1 MVTKQLDVLLVNPP
15 SVLGQE
21 AANVHGSLP
30 PIGLSYLAKAL
41 QQHGYS
47 FQIVDMSGL
56 GIKKQGLL
64 ELLDLYRPRI
74 VGITSLVNNY
84 YTGLMVAALVKER
97 DAGTK
102 VVVGGPHAT
111 FLPAETLRS
120 GHVDVVALYEGEET
134 IVELAG
140 AFINGQEDLSH
151 IRGIAFMQDGQTV
164 MTERR
169 DHYTDLITLGAPV
182 HEVFDYGSY
191 NHVAPI
197 VTGRGCPYGCIFCV
211 AGAISGRKYRIR
223 PIDDVIEEIVY
234 LMEEKNTRRFFITDD
249 TFTFYPERVEEF
261 CAKILER
268 KLDIQW
274 KCEGRVNT
282 ITRDLMV
289 RMRKAGCSGIQF
301 GVESAN
307 PEVLKLIKKQIDIDQ
322 VREAVQDAHNV
333 GLTVKCS
340 FIIGLPHE
348 TEEMVRHTI
357 EFAKELHTRW
367 EGPTYPRIYTAF
379 AICTPLPGTY
389 LYENAEA
396 LGITFLTKDWNQ
408 YDFLQPVMETRH
420 LKREQ
425 LTNFL
430 IETFQCWSDELET

>member
-1 MVTKQLDVLLVNPP
+1 MVTKELDVLLVNPP

-64 ELLDLYRPRI
+64 ELLDLYRPRV

-97 DAGTK
+97 HPGTR
-102 VVVGGPHAT
+102 VVIGGPHAT
-111 FLPAETLRS
+111 FLPNETLQS
-120 GHVDVVALYEGEET
+120 EHVDVVALYEGEET
-134 IVELAG
+134 IVELVE
-140 AFINGQEDLSH
+140 AFTKGEEDLSQ
-151 IRGIAFMQDGQTV
+151 IRGIAFIRDGQMIT
-164 MTERR
+164 TERR
-169 DHYTDLITLGAPV
+169 DHYTDIKSLGAPV
-182 HEVFDYGSY
+182 HEIFDYSNY
-191 NHVAPI
+191 NNVAPI

-211 AGAISGRKYRIR
+211 AGAVSGRQYRTR
-223 PIDDVIEEIVY
+223 PIDDVIDEIVY
-234 LMEEKNTRRFFITDD
+234 LVEEKNVRRFFITDD

-261 CAKILER
+261 CTKILER
-268 KLDIQW
+268 KLNIQW

-282 ITRDLMV
+282 ITHDLMV
-289 RMRKAGCSGIQF
+289 LMRKAGCSGIQF

-307 PEVLKLIKKQIDIDQ
+307 PEVLKLIKKQIDIEQ
-322 VREAVQDAHNV
+322 VRKAVVDAHHI

-340 FIIGLPHE
+340 FIIGLPYE
-348 TEEMVRHTI
+348 TEEMVRNTI
-357 EFAKELHTRW
+357 GFAKELHTLW
-367 EGPTYPRIYTAF
+367 EGPNYPRIYTAF

-408 YDFLQPVMETRH
+408 YDFLQPVMETRY